1 MRRNREARLAVSLLC
16 RMRQSDGWCDVRIRN
31 ISSRGLGATSMT
43 PPATGQYVEV
53 RRGSAVVVAR
63 VVWRQGCS
71 FGLRSQ
77 DKIDLPSFA
86 EQRVPAPAGQTQ
98 DKVERRSVPRKN
110 DIAMAEQR
118 SKRTA
123 SVLQF
128 AAIAAAG
135 LAAALVLS
143 DAIVETFSVPIATA
157 SRALGGA
164 TTDRQRTPCATA
176 PRSAARC

>member
-1 MRRNREARLAVSLLC
+1 
-16 RMRQSDGWCDVRIRN
+16 
-31 ISSRGLGATSMT
+31 MT

-143 DAIVETFSVPIATA
+143 DVIVETFSVPIATA